1 MNIVGVWGF
10 EGEVVEN
17 EFGGRGKFLE
27 FLLCYIKVNRVDVL
41 DSRGLIKD
49 L

>member
-10 EGEVVEN
+10 EGEVAEN
-17 EFGGRGKFLE
+17 ESGGRGKSLE
-27 FLLCYIKVNRVDVL
+27 FLLCYIKVNRVDAL
-41 DSRGLIKD
+41 DSRGSIKD